1 MPANTIPG
9 YLMGHRFSDDA
20 AHYNTTSKRFLDKA
34 GYGAKADLRVTV
46 GDPVFEIVNGQ
57 RGARL
62 NNTWHGLFAS
72 PVPWQGSAIF
82 VVKPW
87 MVGGTTVT
95 RYPILFG
102 DAVTASSNG
111 ALQVVHNSGQ
121 RRFVW
126 TTASA
131 QLQNTLQRSDENVV
145 VVAYAISQ
153 EARTG
158 YRSSDG
164 VTVSTQAGP
173 ASTVNG
179 NAIAMG
185 SARFGARFGNLNA
198 VAGDTTEETVLTCTF
213 FEQHYFSENILV
225 GDNLALTAAFIS
237 ELKAQYGAS

>member
-9 YLMGHRFSDDA
+9 YIMGHRFSDDS
-20 AHYNTTSKRFLDKA
+20 AHYNSGTKRFLDKA
-34 GYGAKADLRVTV
+34 GYGSKADLRVTV
-46 GDPVFEIVNGQ
+46 GDPVFETVNSQ

-87 MVGGTTVT
+87 MVGTTT
-95 RYPILFG
+95 QNKYPILFG
-102 DAVTASSNG
+102 DSATANANG
-111 ALQVVHNSGQ
+111 ALQLVHTSAQ
-121 RRFVW
+121 RRLTW

-131 QLQNTLQRSDENVV
+131 QLANTLQRTDDNAV
-145 VVAYAISQ
+145 VVAFSISQ

-164 VTVSTQAGP
+164 ITVSTQAGP

-213 FEQHYFSENILV
+213 FEQHFFSENILT
-225 GDNLALTAAFIS
+225 GDNLALTAAFIA
-237 ELKAQYGAS
+237 ELKTQYGAS

>member
-9 YLMGHRFSDDA
+9 YIMGHRFSDDSA
-20 AHYNTTSKRFLDKA
+20 DYNSGTKRFLDKA
-34 GYGAKADLRVTV
+34 GYGSKADLRVTV
-46 GDPVFEIVNGQ
+46 GDPVFETVNGQ

-102 DAVTASSNG
+102 DAVTATANG
-111 ALQVVHNSGQ
+111 ALQLTHTSGQ
-121 RRFVW
+121 RRLVW

-131 QLQNTLQRSDENVV
+131 QLVNTLQRTDDNAV
-145 VVAYAISQ
+145 VVAYSISQ
-153 EARTG
+153 EARAG

-173 ASTVNG
+173 ASTTNG
-179 NAIAMG
+179 NAIAIG

-213 FEQHYFSENILV
+213 FEQHFFSENILT
-225 GDNLALTAAFIS
+225 GDNLALTAAFMA
-237 ELKAQYGAS
+237 ELKTQYGAS